1 MSFNAFREKKI
12 LTKIS
17 EFTVMQIYYRYISES
32 DGESPDIVAL
42 TVNRVKFKAIQ
53 HCFDIIG
60 FKPEV
65 SQFMILMWSMNKLFN
80 P

>member
-1 MSFNAFREKKI
+1 
-12 LTKIS
+12 
-17 EFTVMQIYYRYISES
+17 MQISYRYISES

-65 SQFMILMWSMNKLFN
+65 SQFMILMWSMNK
-80 P
+80 